1 MDNVRT
7 MRPRATR
14 KPPPPNRRRIIIG
27 IVVAFVV
34 VLIAVSGRVLGMYV
48 DWLWFGEVGFRSVFW
63 TRIWWQV
70 LVGLAAFA
78 VFFVVI
84 MVNVEIARRLA
95 PSYRAS
101 ADGELLEPRSD

>member
-1 MDNVRT
+1 MDNVRP
-7 MRPRATR
+7 MRPRQ
-14 KPPPPNRRRIIIG
+14 KPSRPSASHTHRRRIVIG
-27 IVVAFVV
+27 VVAALVV
-34 VLIAVSGRVLGMYV
+34 ALLALSGRFLGMYV

-95 PSYRAS
+95 HEHLPPDARP
-101 ADGELLEPRSD
+101 E